1 MLRGLYAAAAG
12 MITETNR
19 TDVIANNLANAATTG
34 YKRDEAV
41 NEQFAPML
49 VRRVDDNSNGNNPTS
64 FRGFTVGDQAP
75 VVGELGLG
83 SYTEEIETDHQQ
95 GSMET
100 TGNLLDMAISG
111 DGYFV
116 VQTPQGARYTR
127 DGSFYRRTDG
137 ALINSQGYP
146 VLDANGQD
154 IILPNT
160 PNLTVGGRG
169 EIWNGQNLVATLG
182 VVQFNDR
189 NAVLKEGSNL
199 YRPQAGAQPQPATGE
214 VMQGVLERS
223 NVNVAKEMVDL
234 IYNFR
239 VYEAGS
245 KAVVTQD
252 SLLDKA
258 VNDVGRVS

>member
-49 VRRVDDNSNGNNPTS
+49 LRRVDDKSNGDNPTS

-95 GSMET
+95 GPMET

-111 DGYFV
+111 NGYFV

-146 VLDANGQD
+146 VLDANGQA

-169 EIWNGQNLVATLG
+169 EIWNGQNLIATLG
-182 VVQFNDR
+182 VVEFNDR